1 MNWEFL
7 NEKWVL
13 LFEIGPGKSV
23 VPSQHGLWLSWAL
36 VWVLFVWFWVLMYV
50 WAFGLPACLASQKRA
65 SDHLELELQKLCM
78 TMDAGNWTQVL
89 EEQSAFN
96 HWTISSALHMFVLLL
111 FVSVT
116 EPKVKNLH
124 LNEANKTVRGSLEL
138 AYPTPSLR
146 IWRCQQFKRT
156 CHFTLKICGSTVISQ
171 KVTSVFKLFIKN
183 FGWSYVSYGSNR
195 VQPENPSTKEDSALR
210 KERSVGMCCQWG
222 RTNMKACM
230 HYQWLDCLSFEDYA
244 MSKFYFHL
252 SSIYLK
258 WLR

>member
-1 MNWEFL
+1 MSSC
-7 NEKWVL
+7 V
-13 LFEIGPGKSV
+13 S
-23 VPSQHGLWLSWAL
+23 
-36 VWVLFVWFWVLMYV
+36 FVCLILGFNVCMGTW
-50 WAFGLPACLASQKRA
+50 PACMPSRPEEGIR
-65 SDHLELELQKLCM
+65 SPRTGVTETVHDHGCWEL
-78 TMDAGNWTQVL
+78 NQVL

-124 LNEANKTVRGSLEL
+124 LNEANKTVHGSLEL
-138 AYPTPSLR
+138 AYPIPSLR

-195 VQPENPSTKEDSALR
+195 VQPENPSTKKDSALR
-210 KERSVGMCCQWG
+210 KERSEGMCCQWG
-222 RTNMKACM
+222 RTDMKACM
-230 HYQWLDCLSFEDYA
+230 QYQWLDCLSFEDYA